1 MNKNTVIKDKV
12 LTMPNPIKNI
22 VIVGGGSAGWMSA
35 AMLSRVFGT
44 DLNITLIESEQIG
57 TVGVGEAT
65 IPPIQQFNNI
75 LGIEEHEFIKQTQGT
90 YKLAIQFENWGKL
103 GESYMHTFGGIG
115 KDLNSVDFHH
125 YWLATRAS
133 GSDKSYWDY
142 SINYKAATQNKYDRL
157 DYLPNAKLA
166 GLVRAYHFDAGLY
179 AQYLRRFSELRG
191 VVRVEGKITQVNTSE
206 SSGNISS
213 VELENGNIIGGDLF
227 IDCTGFKGLLI
238 EDTLKT
244 GYEDWSEWLPCDRAI
259 AIPTE
264 MERNPVPYTRSI
276 AHEAGWQWQIP
287 LQHRVGNGMV
297 YCSDYWDEDKALATL
312 QSNLPGKP
320 LKDPNFIRFTTGRRR
335 KQWNKNVVSVG
346 LSSGFLEP
354 LESTSLHLIQTA
366 IMRLVRLFPQQGIA
380 QSIED
385 EFNRQSETEYEQIRD
400 FLILHYHL
408 NQRDDSAFWQ
418 RCQSMNIPD
427 SLQHK
432 MDLFKHSGRVFRQ
445 QDDLFTEVAWYQV
458 MMGQNLLPD
467 DYHPLAERLP
477 KDKLHGFMESL
488 ESIAVGTA
496 SKMPTHMDYINKHCA
511 ANR

>member
-1 MNKNTVIKDKV
+1 
-12 LTMPNPIKNI
+12 MPNPIKNI
-22 VIVGGGSAGWMSA
+22 AIKNIVVVGGGSAGWMSA

-44 DLNITLIESEQIG
+44 DLNITLVESEQIG

-75 LGIEEHEFIKQTQGT
+75 LGIEEHDFIKQTQGT
-90 YKLAIQFENWGKL
+90 YKLAIQFENWGKR
-103 GESYMHTFGGIG
+103 GERYMHTFGGIG

-125 YWLATRAS
+125 YWLATKAK
-133 GSDKSYWDY
+133 GSEKSYWDY
-142 SINYKAATQNKYDRL
+142 SINYQAATQNKFDRV

-179 AQYLRRFSELRG
+179 ATFLRRFSEQRG
-191 VVRVEGKITQVNTSE
+191 VKRIEGKITQVDTCE
-206 SSGNISS
+206 QTGNVSA
-213 VELENGNIIGGDLF
+213 VKLENGKTIIGDLF

-238 EDTLKT
+238 EETLKT
-244 GYEDWSEWLPCDRAI
+244 GYENWSQWLPCDRAI

-264 MERNPVPYTRSI
+264 MEHDPVPYTRAI

-297 YCSDYWDEDKALATL
+297 YCSEHWDEEIALEKL
-312 QSNLPGKP
+312 QANLPSAA
-320 LKDPNFIRFTTGRRR
+320 LKEPNFIRFTTGRRR
-335 KQWNKNVVSVG
+335 KQWNKNVVSIG

-366 IMRLVRLFPQQGIA
+366 IMRLVRLFPQYGIA
-380 QSIED
+380 PSLVA
-385 EFNRQSETEYEQIRD
+385 EFNRQSKTEYEQIRD

-408 NQRDDSAFWQ
+408 NQRQDSEFWQ

-458 MMGQNLLPD
+458 MLGQNLLPK

-477 KDKLHGFMESL
+477 KDKLQGFMESL

-496 SKMPTHMDYINKHCA
+496 SKMPTHTNYIQKHCA
-511 ANR
+511 AIR